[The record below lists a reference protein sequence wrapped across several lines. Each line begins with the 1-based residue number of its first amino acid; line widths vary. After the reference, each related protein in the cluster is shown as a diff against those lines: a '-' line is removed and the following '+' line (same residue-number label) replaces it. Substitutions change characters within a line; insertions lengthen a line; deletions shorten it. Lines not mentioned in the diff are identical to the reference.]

1 MQQHPDDFSMVFEGA
16 AGQGVQTITSLLL
29 PVLRKSGHHLFS
41 CTEYMSRIRG
51 GSNSTEIRVTGK
63 PRRAYVARIDLLLAL
78 TPQAYERLHAR
89 LHERTLILA
98 EKKMFGEHWDE
109 RCIDTP
115 LSRFAT
121 EAGGAVYSNV
131 SAVGVVLAVLGI
143 PLERCTAYLREQFA
157 SKGEAV
163 VEHNIKAAQL
173 GYEFGLQ
180 LSADRRP
187 KLPEP
192 ALELRDDSLMMD
204 GTSALGIGAVAAG
217 CNFICSY
224 PMSPG
229 TGVLT
234 FLAARAKIFG
244 IVVDQAEDEIA
255 AINAGLGA
263 SFAGALAMVT
273 TSGGG
278 FDLMQEGMSLA
289 GMNETPIVVHIG
301 QRPGPATGLPTRTE
315 QGDLDLALHAGHG
328 EFARAI
334 YAPGTLGEAIDTMQR
349 AFDTAQRYQIPVVVL
364 SDQYLLDAVSTIQA
378 DEIER
383 LSVKPD
389 IVETGQE
396 YKRYAFTEDGLSPRG
411 VPGFGAGIVRVDSD
425 EHDEDGLITESF
437 EMRRRMVAK
446 RLRRLEALRREA
458 LRPTVIGEPSEAEI
472 IAVSWG
478 SNRGVLEEALERLDD
493 RRFAGLHYAQVWPL
507 APDTAEL
514 LGEGRKK
521 IVVIEN
527 NAQGQF
533 ANLLHR
539 ETGIA
544 AARRILKATGEPFS
558 VEEILEKLTEVAHGQ
573 ST

>member
-16 AGQGVQTITSLLL
+16 AGQGVQTITALLL
-29 PVLRKSGHHLFS
+29 PLLRESGHHIFS
-41 CTEYMSRIRG
+41 CTEFMSRIRG
-51 GSNSTEIRVTGK
+51 GSNSTEIRITGK
-63 PRRAYVARIDLLLAL
+63 PRRAYVSRIDLLLAL
-78 TPQAYERLHAR
+78 TPHAYDRLHSR
-89 LHERTLILA
+89 LHEHTLIFA
-98 EKKMFGEHWDE
+98 EKAQFGEHWDE
-109 RCIDTP
+109 RCIETP
-115 LSRFAT
+115 LGRFAA
-121 EAGGAVYSNV
+121 EAGGAVFANV

-143 PLERCTAYLREQFA
+143 PLEQCKAYLREQFA
-157 SKGEAV
+157 DKGEEV
-163 VEHNIKAAQL
+163 VERNIQAARL
-173 GYEFGLQ
+173 GYEFGVQ
-180 LSADRRP
+180 LPAERKP

-192 ALELRDDSLMMD
+192 AAEIRSDSLMMD
-204 GTSALGIGAVAAG
+204 GTSAIGIGAIAAG

-234 FLAARAKIFG
+234 FLAARAKTFG

-263 SFAGALAMVT
+263 SYAGATAMVT

-289 GMNETPIVVHIG
+289 GMIETPIVVHIG

-334 YAPGTLGEAIDTMQR
+334 FAPGTLGEAIDTMQR

-364 SDQYLLDAVSTIQA
+364 TDQYLLDAVSTIGA

-383 LSVKPD
+383 RPAERG
-389 IVETGQE
+389 IVETSQE
-396 YKRYAFTEDGLSPRG
+396 YKRYAFTDDGLSPRG
-411 VPGFGAGIVRVDSD
+411 VPGYGTGIVRVDSD
-425 EHDEDGLITESF
+425 EHDEEGLITESF
-437 EMRRRMVAK
+437 EMRRRMMDK
-446 RLRRLEALRREA
+446 RLRRLNALRREA
-458 LRPTVIGEPSEAEI
+458 LRPTVIGNAEEAEI
-472 IAVSWG
+472 IAACWG
-478 SNRGVLEEALERLDD
+478 SNRGVLEEALEQLDD
-493 RRFAGLHYAQVWPL
+493 RRFVGVHFAQVWPL
-507 APDTAEL
+507 APDTAGL
-514 LGEGRKK
+514 LGNGRKT

-533 ANLLHR
+533 ANLLYS

-544 AARRILKATGEPFS
+544 PSRRILKATGEPFS
-558 VEEILEKLTEVAHGQ
+558 VEEIVEQLMEVAHGKPA
-573 ST
+573 

>member
-1 MQQHPDDFSMVFEGA
+1 MQQNPDDFSMVFEGA

-29 PVLRKSGHHLFS
+29 PLLSHSGHHIFS
-41 CTEYMSRIRG
+41 CTEFMSRIRG

-63 PRRAYVARIDLLLAL
+63 PRRAYVSRIDLLLAL
-78 TPQAYERLHAR
+78 TPHACERLHGR
-89 LHERTLILA
+89 LHERTLIFA
-98 EKKMFGEHWDE
+98 EKAQFGEHWDS

-115 LSRFAT
+115 LGRFASD
-121 EAGGAVYSNV
+121 AGGKVYANTV
-131 SAVGVVLAVLGI
+131 AVGIVLVVIGI
-143 PLERCTAYLREQFA
+143 SLEKCVGFLREQFA
-157 SKGEAV
+157 DKGEEV
-163 VEHNIKAAQL
+163 IENNLKAARL

-180 LSADRRP
+180 LPADRRP
-187 KLPEP
+187 ELPEP
-192 ALELRDDSLMMD
+192 AAEIRGDSLMMD

-234 FLAARAKIFG
+234 FLAARSKTFG

-263 SFAGALAMVT
+263 SYAGAKALVT

-289 GMNETPIVVHIG
+289 GMIETPIVVHIG

-334 YAPGTLGEAIDTMQR
+334 FAPGTLREAVETMQR

-364 SDQYLLDAVSTIQA
+364 TDQYLLDAVSTIGA
-378 DEIER
+378 GEIER
-383 LSVKPD
+383 HPATLA
-389 IVETGQE
+389 IVETGKE
-396 YKRYAFTEDGLSPRG
+396 YKRYAFTDDGLSPRG
-411 VPGFGAGIVRVDSD
+411 VPGFGTGIVRVDSD
-425 EHDEDGLITESF
+425 EHDEQGLITESF
-437 EMRRRMVAK
+437 EMRRRMMDK
-446 RLRRLEALRREA
+446 RLLRLQALRREA
-458 LRPTVIGEPSEAEI
+458 LRPTVIGNPEEAEI

-478 SNRGVLEEALERLDD
+478 SNRGVLEEALERLDN
-493 RRFAGLHYAQVWPL
+493 RRFAGVHFAQVWPL
-507 APDTAEL
+507 APDTAAL
-514 LGEGRKK
+514 LGNGRGK

-527 NAQGQF
+527 NALGQF

-539 ETGIA
+539 ESGIA
-544 AARRILKATGEPFS
+544 ASRRILKATGEPFS
-558 VEEILEKLTEVAHGQ
+558 VEEILEKLREVAREQ
-573 ST
+573 SA

>member
-1 MQQHPDDFSMVFEGA
+1 MQEHRDDFSMVFEGA
-16 AGQGVQTITSLLL
+16 AGQGIQTITSLLL
-29 PVLRKSGHHLFS
+29 PVLRKSGYHVFS
-41 CTEYMSRIRG
+41 CMEYMSRIRG

-63 PRRAYVARIDLLLAL
+63 PRRAYVSRIDLLLAL
-78 TPQAYERLHAR
+78 TPHAYERFHAR

-98 EKKMFGEHWDE
+98 EKETFGEHWDE

-115 LSRFAT
+115 LGRFAT

-131 SAVGVVLAVLGI
+131 SAVGVVLAILGI
-143 PLERCTAYLREQFA
+143 PLERCTAFLREQFA
-157 SKGEAV
+157 SKGEVV

-180 LSADRRP
+180 LPAERRP

-192 ALELRDDSLMMD
+192 LQEQLRDSLMMD
-204 GTSALGIGAVAAG
+204 GTSALGIGAIAAG

-234 FLAARAKIFG
+234 FLAARAKTFG

-263 SFAGALAMVT
+263 SYAGATAMVT

-289 GMNETPIVVHIG
+289 GMIETPIVVHIG
-301 QRPGPATGLPTRTE
+301 QRPGPATGVPTRTE

-334 YAPGTLGEAIDTMQR
+334 FAPGTLGEAIDAMQR
-349 AFDTAQRYQIPVVVL
+349 AFAAAQRYQIPVVVL
-364 SDQYLLDAVSTIQA
+364 SDQYLLDAVSTIRA

-383 LSVKPD
+383 LPAKLA
-389 IVETGQE
+389 IVETGKE
-396 YKRYAFTEDGLSPRG
+396 YKRYALTEDSLSPRG
-411 VPGFGAGIVRVDSD
+411 VPGFGVGIVRVDSD
-425 EHDEDGLITESF
+425 EHDEEGLITESF
-437 EMRRRMVAK
+437 EMRRRMVDK
-446 RLRRLEALRREA
+446 RLRRIEALRREA
-458 LRPTVIGEPSEAEI
+458 MHPTLIGNADEAEI
-472 IAVSWG
+472 IAICWG
-478 SNRGVLEEALERLDD
+478 SNRGVLEEALERLADKQI
-493 RRFAGLHYAQVWPL
+493 AGVHYAQVWPL
-507 APDTAEL
+507 PPDTAAL
-514 LGEGRKK
+514 LGNGSKK

-527 NAQGQF
+527 NALGQF

-558 VEEILEKLTEVAHGQ
+558 VEEILAKLTEVTHG
-573 ST
+573 